1 MEAISGDASRNVI
14 TNDNLVLS
22 QNSSSKYVD
31 ANHQIVDL
39 DSNLA
44 DLSNLITEVKES
56 SNDIREDVVERAKL
70 LMSDPNWLNDG
81 NLSKLSEKLLQVEDF
96 ES

>member
-14 TNDNLVLS
+14 TNDNLLLS
-22 QNSSSKYVD
+22 QHSSSKYVD
-31 ANHQIVDL
+31 ANYQIVDL
-39 DSNLA
+39 DSNVA
-44 DLSNLITEVKES
+44 DLSNLVTEAKES

>member
-14 TNDNLVLS
+14 TNDNLALS
-22 QNSSSKYVD
+22 QHSSSKYAD

-39 DSNLA
+39 DSNVA
-44 DLSNLITEVKES
+44 DLSNLVTEAKES

-81 NLSKLSEKLLQVEDF
+81 DLSKLSEKLLQVEDF

>member
-39 DSNLA
+39 DSNVA
-44 DLSNLITEVKES
+44 DLSNLVTEAKES
-56 SNDIREDVVERAKL
+56 SNDIREDVIERAKL

>member
-22 QNSSSKYVD
+22 QHSSSIYIDV
-31 ANHQIVDL
+31 NHQIVDL
-39 DSNLA
+39 DSNVA
-44 DLSNLITEVKES
+44 DLSNLVTEAKES

>member
-22 QNSSSKYVD
+22 QHSSSKYVD

-39 DSNLA
+39 DSNVA
-44 DLSNLITEVKES
+44 DLSNLVTEAKES